1 MAGRWTGPRITRRL
15 TPEGVAAVVSKNHGP
30 PGGEPAE
37 DVHGDR
43 GATGRGSA
51 EALKAV
57 LTAMRSAGMAV
68 PVSGIRDGDDVS
80 LWDAASQQYG
90 SFDAVRDML
99 NGLPPRQQGQAL
111 RAGDVPR
118 SAFPD
123 AAKVAAARAEL
134 ADTKCA
140 WCGTAASVKLHGKAG
155 EDGRGACRQHERA
168 VGDALRGEDP
178 TVSREPIR
186 R

>member
-1 MAGRWTGPRITRRL
+1 MAGPWHGARL
-15 TPEGVAAVVSKNHGP
+15 TKRLTTDGVSAVVSKNHGP
-30 PGGEPAE
+30 TGGEPAE

-111 RAGDVPR
+111 RAGDVPA
-118 SAFPD
+118 SAFPN
-123 AAKVAAARAEL
+123 AAKVAAAREKL
-134 ADTKCA
+134 AATTCS
-140 WCGTAASVKLHGKAG
+140 WCKVPATVKLHGKAG